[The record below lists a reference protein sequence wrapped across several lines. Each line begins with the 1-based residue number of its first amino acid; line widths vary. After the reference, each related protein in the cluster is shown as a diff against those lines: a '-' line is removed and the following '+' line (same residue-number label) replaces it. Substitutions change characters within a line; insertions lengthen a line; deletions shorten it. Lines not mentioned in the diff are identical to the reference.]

1 MKVFFSNRKWYLCC
15 PYVCDRGPRSWSNYC
30 RNYNYF
36 SIPHHSAH
44 FSPTINHLHI
54 IINQCISDG
63 NTIKPA
69 VCTKLNINFMIIIL
83 DRRDAMTRD
92 LSTIELILEWAKEA
106 MQPTERAMTQCF
118 FKGWDS
124 KHIF

>member
-1 MKVFFSNRKWYLCC
+1 
-15 PYVCDRGPRSWSNYC
+15 
-30 RNYNYF
+30 
-36 SIPHHSAH
+36 
-44 FSPTINHLHI
+44 
-54 IINQCISDG
+54 
-63 NTIKPA
+63 
-69 VCTKLNINFMIIIL
+69 MIIIL

-124 KHIF
+124 KHIFLVLKNVRAFGAKQLKSLKRFCMF